1 MQEEL
6 ITAGTFDLDLG
17 VLTEKAA
24 TLYGTANGQLE
35 FVGLRTMD
43 RKVGDRWQKFAVITF
58 TDHDLQAL
66 PDEALKDTG
75 LKPYYELT
83 FPIA

>member
-1 MQEEL
+1 MQEEQ
-6 ITAGTFDLDLG
+6 ITVGTFDLG
-17 VLTEKAA
+17 ALTEKVA

-35 FVGLRTMD
+35 FVSLRTMD
-43 RKVGDRWQKFAVITF
+43 RKIGDRWQKFVVMTF

-66 PDEALKDTG
+66 PDEAFEATG
-75 LKPYYELT
+75 LKPNYELV

>member
-1 MQEEL
+1 MQEEQ
-6 ITAGTFDLDLG
+6 ITAGTFELG
-17 VLTEKAA
+17 ALAETAA

-35 FVGLRTMD
+35 FVSLRTMD
-43 RKVGDRWQKFAVITF
+43 RKIGDRWQKFVVITF

-66 PDEALKDTG
+66 PDEAFRDTG
-75 LKPYYELT
+75 LKPYYEFT